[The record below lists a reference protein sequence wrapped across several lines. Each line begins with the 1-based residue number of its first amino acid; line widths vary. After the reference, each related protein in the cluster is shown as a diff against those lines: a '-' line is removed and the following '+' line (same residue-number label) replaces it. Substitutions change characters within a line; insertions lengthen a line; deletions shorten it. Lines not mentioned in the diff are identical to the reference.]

1 MPLDEVFYFIALAS
15 CLGYVVAA
23 VQYSLRLGADGAKFL
38 PALLFSAVWSLYG
51 NRHISFDLILVSV
64 WACSFLWM
72 LKDREVMQHRTR
84 TWILLCAIPVLGFI
98 SATVMFLFDAKTL
111 IYSLLI
117 CTVGLLTI
125 QEQAIRATHGS
136 LRAMTIAVGTL
147 FLFQLYFYAQLAA
160 TNAIAPE
167 LIQARIPINAALVI
181 TLIVTPWFITNDNK
195 PRRRVSLSRPMA
207 FTTTSLLITGGIM
220 AAMGI
225 ASYLV
230 NSQLGSYSEILQPF
244 LLFICMLLIGFSFG
258 SSTQRARIK
267 VWINKNFFQT
277 KFDYNSEWRRLSD
290 RLAQSDDVG
299 YGQVALNALLPIYNA
314 SSGAL
319 YIRNND
325 QFIPQTTLSL
335 GVDASPFPVDNGSA
349 FLQKAAEDW
358 VFVVGA
364 DNPDISKSQHLIPEP
379 IKQLGDCLAVLP
391 LSRKGDVFG
400 IIVILPDPQQI
411 LDFDWEDIDLL
422 GMAGKQISSFVAY
435 QMLAQDNAVKQ
446 QFEAYHQ
453 FTTFIMHDIKNLIA
467 QQALVVENA
476 NRFIDNPEFVA
487 DAITTI
493 ENSVSRMNRLI
504 MKINRHNAI
513 DLETGSMS
521 RISLNALLEGVIQ
534 KVNNQPPYP
543 MLSPSETEYFVTAD
557 AENLSTAFTHI
568 ICNAQEACSADDS
581 ITISLTP
588 GQDKNTVL
596 CKIEDTGEGMDK
608 AFIEQRLFKPFNS
621 TKKTIGMG
629 IGAYQSK
636 QILSTIGAHISVDST
651 LGVGTCFTITLP
663 LA

>member
-1 MPLDEVFYFIALAS
+1 M
-15 CLGYVVAA
+15 
-23 VQYSLRLGADGAKFL
+23 
-38 PALLFSAVWSLYG
+38 
-51 NRHISFDLILVSV
+51 
-64 WACSFLWM
+64 
-72 LKDREVMQHRTR
+72 
-84 TWILLCAIPVLGFI
+84 
-98 SATVMFLFDAKTL
+98 
-111 IYSLLI
+111 
-117 CTVGLLTI
+117 
-125 QEQAIRATHGS
+125 
-136 LRAMTIAVGTL
+136 
-147 FLFQLYFYAQLAA
+147 
-160 TNAIAPE
+160 
-167 LIQARIPINAALVI
+167 
-181 TLIVTPWFITNDNK
+181 
-195 PRRRVSLSRPMA
+195 
-207 FTTTSLLITGGIM
+207 
-220 AAMGI
+220 
-225 ASYLV
+225 
-230 NSQLGSYSEILQPF
+230 
-244 LLFICMLLIGFSFG
+244 
-258 SSTQRARIK
+258 
-267 VWINKNFFQT
+267 
-277 KFDYNSEWRRLSD
+277 
-290 RLAQSDDVG
+290 
-299 YGQVALNALLPIYNA
+299 
-314 SSGAL
+314 
-319 YIRNND
+319 
-325 QFIPQTTLSL
+325 
-335 GVDASPFPVDNGSA
+335 
-349 FLQKAAEDW
+349 
-358 VFVVGA
+358 VGA

-521 RISLNALLEGVIQ
+521 RISLNALLESVIQ